1 MYCQF
6 GLLEYWQPGPTYFQL
21 GAGAGRRPPSPRQS
35 RPPYRQPQLSNQL
48 SGLTQ
53 PVTFPGPQGG
63 GGEGYGP
70 SKHTSAGAGV
80 GCAEAVAAFMIAT
93 GAAMTLAANTAC
105 PSMMIFFIAQPPT
118 LDAAVISQD

>member
-1 MYCQF
+1 MYRLRVSRWQSGPVYCQF

-21 GAGAGRRPPSPRQS
+21 GAGAGSRPPSPRQS

-53 PVTFPGPQGG
+53 PVTVPGPTAV

-70 SKHTSAGAGV
+70 SKHTSAGPV
-80 GCAEAVAAFMIAT
+80 SAV
-93 GAAMTLAANTAC
+93 
-105 PSMMIFFIAQPPT
+105 PT
-118 LDAAVISQD
+118 LSPRS